1 MSVAFWSKTKSA
13 AGRTSVLRALV
24 IADTRPNLR
33 GRGIDEVVAEYD
45 LGLVITA
52 GDLHQSD
59 LPGISAVEVP
69 VVGVYGNHC
78 NGRYFDDLGITNLH
92 LSRIDVAG
100 VSIVGVE
107 GCVRYKDG
115 SRDLLYTQG
124 EYAAMIDRLPAADV
138 VVTHC
143 PPAGVNDHPA
153 DPAHVGIDALRR
165 WIDTNGPRVLVHGH
179 TYPQPAAT
187 RCGSTRVEYVR
198 GARIVDL

>member
-1 MSVAFWSKTKSA
+1 MAFWSKANKTA
-13 AGRTSVLRALV
+13 EPPVRGLRALV

-33 GRGIDEVVAEYD
+33 GRGIDEVVAEQG

-59 LPGISAVEVP
+59 LPGINAVDVP

-78 NGRYFDDLGITNLH
+78 NGRYFDDLGIINLH

-100 VSIVGVE
+100 VSFAGVQ

-124 EYAAMIDRLPAADV
+124 EYAAMINRLPAANV
-138 VVTHC
+138 LVTHC
-143 PPAGVNDHPA
+143 PPAGVNDHPS

-165 WIDTNGPRVLVHGH
+165 WIDTKAPRVLIHGH
-179 TYPQPAAT
+179 TYPRPAIT

-198 GARIVDL
+198 GARIIEL